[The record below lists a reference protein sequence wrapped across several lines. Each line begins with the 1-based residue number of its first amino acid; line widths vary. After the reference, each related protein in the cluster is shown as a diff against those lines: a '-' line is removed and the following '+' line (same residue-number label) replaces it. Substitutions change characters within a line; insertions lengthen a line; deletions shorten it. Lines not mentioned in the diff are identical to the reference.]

1 MKLTL
6 EQIAALAHGVS
17 FWDIREDRLWLHR
30 LTREQETFFA
40 SFDMT
45 RIERAE
51 CPAGITLE
59 FTTDSRSLSLVLQV
73 QELTGR
79 RQAITVFA
87 NGKRVACTPIPW
99 QTQAFTI
106 NCDAELGKGEKTVV
120 IRLPGITRTQ
130 ILGMMIDDGATC
142 SPVSERNTKLLLLG
156 DSITQG
162 YDAVN
167 PEDAYAVRLSLAL
180 NAEVRN
186 RAIGGDIF
194 RPAYPLLR
202 DEFEP
207 DIVTVAYGTNDW
219 SAFGAT
225 LLENC
230 EGFYRNLKSTYPNAR
245 LYALLPLWRKDDDRI
260 TDFGKLADLN
270 PAMRR
275 VIEAIGGIRVI
286 DCFDFLHR
294 DPDLLTDVVHPTAQ
308 GHALYADALIS
319 YIK

>member
-1 MKLTL
+1 MKLTF

-17 FWDIREDRLWLHR
+17 FWDVRQDRLYMHR
-30 LTREQETFFA
+30 LTREQEAFFA
-40 SFDMT
+40 SFDVT

-51 CPAGITLE
+51 CPAGVTLE
-59 FTTDSRSLSLVLQV
+59 FATDSRSLSLSLQV

-79 RQAITVFA
+79 KQSVTVFA
-87 NGKRVACTPIPW
+87 DGKRVTCTPIPL
-99 QTQAFTI
+99 QAQALTI
-106 NCDAELGKGEKTVV
+106 NCDAELGAGEKTVV
-120 IRLPGITRTQ
+120 IRLPGIACTQ
-130 ILGMMIDDGATC
+130 ILGLSLDDGASL
-142 SPVSERNTKLLLLG
+142 SPIPERTTKLLLLG

-180 NAEVRN
+180 DAEVRN

-194 RPAYPLLR
+194 RPKYPLLR
-202 DEFEP
+202 DDFEP

-219 SAFGAT
+219 SAQGAT
-225 LLENC
+225 LLEQC
-230 EGFYRNLKSTYPNAR
+230 DGFYRNLKATYPNAR

-260 TDFGKLADLN
+260 TDFGKLEDLN

-275 VIEAIGGIRVI
+275 VIEAIGGITVI
-286 DCFDFLHR
+286 DCADFLHR
-294 DPDLLTDVVHPTAQ
+294 DPNLLTDVVHPTAE
-308 GHALYADALIS
+308 GHALYAASLIS

>member
-1 MKLTL
+1 MKLAL

-17 FWDIREDRLWLHR
+17 YWEIREEQLWLHR
-30 LTREQETFFA
+30 LTREQEAFFA
-40 SFDMT
+40 SFDKT

-51 CPAGITLE
+51 CPSGITLE
-59 FTTDSRSLSLVLQV
+59 FTTDSRSLSLALQV

-87 NGKRVACTPIPW
+87 DGKRVACTPIPL
-99 QTQAFTI
+99 QPQAFI
-106 NCDAELGKGEKTVV
+106 MNVDAELGEGEKTVV

-130 ILGMMIDDGATC
+130 ILGMTIDDGARL
-142 SPVSERNTKLLLLG
+142 SPVPERDTKLLLLG

-202 DEFEP
+202 DDFEP

-225 LLENC
+225 LPENC
-230 EGFYRNLKSTYPNAR
+230 DGFYRNLKSTYPNAR
-245 LYALLPLWRKDDDRI
+245 LYALLPLWRKDGDRT
-260 TDFGKLADLN
+260 TDFGKLEDLN

-275 VIEAIGGIRVI
+275 VIEAIGGITVI

-294 DPDLLTDVVHPTAQ
+294 DPAMLTDVVHPTAE
-308 GHALYADALIS
+308 GHALYATSLIP
-319 YIK
+319 IVK